1 MNDKVKSVEALK
13 IPQQLEREIEVY
25 EIRIADFEIERR
37 ELEKQL
43 DIRKPLDMKAQNYNG
58 MPAGCRVDT
67 TMDKV
72 YKDIELIDI
81 RLNSLKRI
89 LEYKNKSKHE
99 IEDKIKGFDSVISMV
114 YEMKYISKKE
124 NNNKFTNHEIA
135 AELGYSV
142 DYINKICGKLKK
154 IIE

>member
-1 MNDKVKSVEALK
+1 MIETIK
-13 IPQQLEREIEVY
+13 IPDQLRREIEIY
-25 EIRIADFEIERR
+25 EIRIADLEIERR

-43 DIRKPLDMKAQNYNG
+43 DTRKPQDMKAQNYSG

-89 LEYKNKSKHE
+89 LEFKNKSKHE
-99 IEDKIKGFDSVISMV
+99 IEDLVKGFDDLTTKV
-114 YEMKYISKKE
+114 YEMKYIRKNSEGK
-124 NNNKFTNHEIA
+124 NFINQEIA
-135 AELGYSV
+135 EELGYSLV
-142 DYINKICGKLKK
+142 YIDKITSKLNKI
-154 IIE
+154 IT